1 MSRELTAMEEMDIDA
16 NKAILNQIERGWY
29 TLIPHYRANRI
40 LNSVAQSGPLVTMY
54 RADFNAIIKAYEDRI
69 NERV

>member
-16 NKAILNQIERGWY
+16 NKFTLNQTKGEWY
-29 TLIPHYRANRI
+29 TLIPQYRANRM
-40 LNSVAQSGPLVTMY
+40 LNSVARSGPTVTMY
-54 RADFNAIIKAYEDRI
+54 RADFNALIKAYEGLI